1 MNNSMKQKTNTTVT
15 GFVFECLCNV
25 TLLLQTAGCCPFVT
39 QPARIEPRGL
49 QVHTAVFKMDNQQG
63 STVEYME
70 LSPVLYAAWVGGEF
84 RGEWIHVCAW
94 LSHFSVHL
102 KLSQHC

>member
-49 QVHTAVFKMDNQQG
+49 VM
-63 STVEYME
+63 
-70 LSPVLYAAWVGGEF
+70 PVSMLPALAPCWQSSLY
-84 RGEWIHVCAW
+84 
-94 LSHFSVHL
+94 
-102 KLSQHC
+102 